1 MTNLTPEAVN
11 AARERVTQFLMLQ
24 LPGQPMMMHMG
35 TSHLV
40 SELDAI
46 ARDWLRLKKIEE
58 VGKEAFETEML
69 TGGGSPEA
77 WAKHVKALTAFRA
90 AVEWE

>member
-1 MTNLTPEAVN
+1 MTNLTPEAVE
-11 AARERVTQFLMLQ
+11 AVRERVTQFKMLE

-46 ARDWLRLKKIEE
+46 ARDWLRLKKVEE
-58 VGKEAFETEML
+58 AARLVVDNPFEH
-69 TGGGSPEA
+69 PNN
-77 WAKHVKALTAFRA
+77 VYRIIRA
-90 AVEWE
+90 AMDGE